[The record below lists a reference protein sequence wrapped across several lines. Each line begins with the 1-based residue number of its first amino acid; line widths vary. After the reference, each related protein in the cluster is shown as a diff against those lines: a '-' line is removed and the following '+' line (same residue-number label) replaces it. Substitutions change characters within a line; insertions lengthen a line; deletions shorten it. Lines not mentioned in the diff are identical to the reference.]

1 LKLGLWLLAAA
12 TLPGQSLII
21 KDAVVIDATG
31 ARPRRASVAI
41 NRGRIVAIEKKIH
54 ARRGDEVVQAKGKFL
69 IPGLW
74 DMHIHLGP
82 PEVFFPLLLAN
93 GITGVREMFTG
104 IPMPV
109 INAWRSRPDV
119 PRIFA
124 PGFLDGPPLVWS
136 GPPPPGAIAV
146 GTAEQARMA
155 VRALAA
161 SRVDFLKVYTSI
173 PREAYFAIAEE
184 ARALGIP
191 FAGHV
196 PEEVSAAEASDAGQ
210 RSQEH
215 LIGILEACS
224 TNEDALRRARVTM
237 MLDQNISGEERM
249 RELAFPNP
257 KGLFNT
263 YSDSKAAALFEK
275 FVKNGTWQT
284 PTLALLSG
292 FARMRD
298 AGFLD
303 DPRRK
308 YLLRAWREQW
318 DPSRNFFLHDLSAAD
333 LDALNA
339 RIHALLD
346 RYEKLVGDMHRAGV
360 EFLAGTDANGVNPV
374 YPGFG
379 LHDEL
384 ALLVKSGLSN
394 LEALQAATRNASRYF
409 GNPDFGTIE
418 VNQSADL
425 VLLDADPLLDI
436 RNTEK
441 IEAVVLR
448 GRYYSRE
455 NLDAMLKR
463 VEQIAAR

>member
-1 LKLGLWLLAAA
+1 
-12 TLPGQSLII
+12 
-21 KDAVVIDATG
+21 
-31 ARPRRASVAI
+31 
-41 NRGRIVAIEKKIH
+41 
-54 ARRGDEVVQAKGKFL
+54 
-69 IPGLW
+69 
-74 DMHIHLGP
+74 
-82 PEVFFPLLLAN
+82 
-93 GITGVREMFTG
+93 
-104 IPMPV
+104 
-109 INAWRSRPDV
+109 
-119 PRIFA
+119 
-124 PGFLDGPPLVWS
+124 
-136 GPPPPGAIAV
+136 
-146 GTAEQARMA
+146 
-155 VRALAA
+155 
-161 SRVDFLKVYTSI
+161 
-173 PREAYFAIAEE
+173 
-184 ARALGIP
+184 
-191 FAGHV
+191 
-196 PEEVSAAEASDAGQ
+196 VSAAEASDAGQ

>member
-1 LKLGLWLLAAA
+1 MKLALWLLAAA
-12 TLPGQSLII
+12 VLPGQSLII
-21 KDAVVIDATG
+21 KDAVVIDANG
-31 ARPRRASVAI
+31 GRPHRASVEI
-41 NRGRIVAIEKKIH
+41 SRGRIAAIAKKIH
-54 ARRGDEVVQAKGKFL
+54 ARRGDEVIQAKGKFL

-82 PEVFFPLLLAN
+82 PEIFFPLLLAN

-109 INAWRSRPDV
+109 INGWRSRPDV

-124 PGFLDGPPLVWS
+124 PGFLDGPPLAWS

-146 GTAEQARMA
+146 ATAEQGRMA
-155 VRALAA
+155 VRALAS
-161 SRVDFLKVYTSI
+161 SRVDFLKVYTSL
-173 PREAYFAIAEE
+173 PREAYFAIAQE
-184 ARALGIP
+184 ARAIGIP

-224 TNEDALRRARVTM
+224 TNEDALRRARVAM
-237 MLDQNISGEERM
+237 MLDRNLSGEERM
-249 RELAFPNP
+249 RELAFPDP
-257 KGLFNT
+257 AGLFDT
-263 YSDSKAAALFEK
+263 YSEAKAAALFQK
-275 FVKNGTWQT
+275 FVNNGTWQT

-298 AGFLD
+298 ADFLD

-308 YLLRAWREQW
+308 YLLRPWREQW
-318 DPSRNFFLHDLSAAD
+318 DPRRNFFLHDLSAAD
-333 LDALNA
+333 YDALNA

-360 EFLAGTDANGVNPV
+360 EFLAGTDANGINPV

-409 GNPDFGTIE
+409 GDPDFGTIE
-418 VNQSADL
+418 VNKSADL
-425 VLLDADPLLDI
+425 VLLDADPLEDI

-448 GRYYSRE
+448 GRYFSRE